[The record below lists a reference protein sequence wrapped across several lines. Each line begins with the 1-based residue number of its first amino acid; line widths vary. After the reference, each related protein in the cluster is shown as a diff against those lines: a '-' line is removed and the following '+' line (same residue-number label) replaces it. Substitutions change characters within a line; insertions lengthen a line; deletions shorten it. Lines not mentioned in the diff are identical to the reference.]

1 MAKSLDL
8 NVILAARDKLTGPL
22 KKINATSTGTA
33 RAIKRSQ
40 QEVKGLKAA
49 QRDISAFRK
58 MDGALKDNARALSEA
73 QERQRKLGQALKN
86 TKNPTEQMRKQY
98 QKARGD
104 VEKFTRKG
112 QEQRKELGRVR
123 KSLKN
128 AGIDS
133 RNLGEAQA
141 KLENR
146 MEAANKRIQRQQKYL
161 AQLGKADVS
170 GKFNNMT
177 SEVGR
182 FGRRAAFA
190 TAGAAAGIFGIANS
204 TAVLGDQVAKSS
216 DALGIQIG
224 KYQELRY
231 AAKRSG
237 IDNFDSNI
245 QAFTKRL
252 GEAARGTG
260 RAKDALE
267 SLGLSADALTQLSP
281 DEALAAVAERM
292 KDVDDPARRASL
304 AADMFSRSGMNMVNM
319 LKDGRQG
326 LKQYGIEA
334 RATGN
339 VLSEKA
345 ARDAEVFQDAL
356 LNAQMGLAG
365 MKNTVGAELMPA
377 ISGLMDDMSS
387 WMRENRDQVKAWA
400 REFGTKLREAIPVL
414 KSIATGAAATART
427 LGRIT
432 SGLAGLV
439 GGFDNLGMILAFLIA
454 MKPAMA
460 IAGFAKAIFTAGSA
474 VIGLAGGLP
483 AVAAGIKAIGLAL
496 TANPIGIAIAAIA
509 GAAYLIYKNWDGI
522 STWFSNRWK
531 EVKQAFSGGIA
542 GIGKLILN
550 WSPLG
555 LFYKAFSGVM
565 GWFGVDLPDSL
576 SAAGGKM
583 ISALAGGIKSMIGA
597 PLRAVSELWA
607 GIKSAFSGGLSG
619 IAKLILNWSPLG
631 LFYKAFSGVMSWFG
645 VDLPDSFTGF
655 GKQILDGL
663 VGGLVGGLK
672 KVKDTIVN
680 AGAKTIG
687 WFKETLGIKSP
698 SRVFMAAGNDT
709 LEGYRRGL
717 AQKEPDALKQ
727 VNSFGKRMRN
737 AGAGIAMGAAAM
749 PVAAGTVQVDSRPP
763 VAAPAT
769 QAAPA
774 GGDNITINVYPQP
787 EQNAQDIG
795 AEIHRVLAERD
806 RMKARRAGSALYDRE

>member
-8 NVILAARDKLTGPL
+8 NVILAARDKITAPL

-40 QEVKGLKAA
+40 QEIKGLKSA

-58 MDGALKDNARALSEA
+58 MDGALRDNSRALAEA
-73 QERQRKLGQALKN
+73 QERQRKLGNALRN

-112 QEQRKELGRVR
+112 QDQRKELGHVR

-141 KLENR
+141 KLEKR
-146 MEAANKRIQRQQKYL
+146 MEAANGRIKRQQKYL

-170 GKFNNMT
+170 GKFSNMT
-177 SEVGR
+177 SAVGR
-182 FGRRAAFA
+182 FGRRAAFV
-190 TAGAAAGIFGIANS
+190 TAGTAAGIFGIANS

-224 KYQELRY
+224 KYQELSY

-237 IDNFDSNI
+237 INNFDSNI

-281 DEALAAVAERM
+281 DEALAEVAERM

-319 LKDGRQG
+319 LKDGREG

-334 RATGN
+334 QATGN
-339 VLSEKA
+339 VLSTKT

-356 LNAQMGLAG
+356 LNAQMGIAG
-365 MKNTVGAELMPA
+365 MKNTIGAELMPA
-377 ISGLMDDMSS
+377 ISGLMGDASA

-400 REFGTKLREAIPVL
+400 KEFGTGLRDAIPVL

-432 SGLAGLV
+432 SGLADLV

-454 MKPAMA
+454 MKPALA
-460 IAGFAKAIFTAGSA
+460 IAGFAKSIFTATSA
-474 VIGLAGGLP
+474 VVGLAGGMP
-483 AVAAGIKAIGLAL
+483 AVAAGIKAIGVAL
-496 TANPIGIAIAAIA
+496 TSNPIGVTVMAIA
-509 GAAYLIYKNWDGI
+509 GAAYLIYRNWDGI
-522 STWFSNRWK
+522 ASFFLDRWK
-531 EVKQAFSGGIA
+531 EVKQAFSGGLA

-550 WSPLG
+550 WSPVG
-555 LFYKAFSGVM
+555 LFYKAFKGVM
-565 GWFGVDLPDSL
+565 NWFGVDLPDT
-576 SAAGGKM
+576 
-583 ISALAGGIKSMIGA
+583 
-597 PLRAVSELWA
+597 
-607 GIKSAFSGGLSG
+607 
-619 IAKLILNWSPLG
+619 
-631 LFYKAFSGVMSWFG
+631 
-645 VDLPDSFTGF
+645 FTGF
-655 GKQILDGL
+655 GGQILDGL
-663 VGGLVGGLK
+663 VSGLTGGLK
-672 KVKDTIVN
+672 KVKDTVVN
-680 AGAKTIG
+680 AGKKTIG
-687 WFKETLGIKSP
+687 WFKDVLGIKSP

-774 GGDNITINVYPQP
+774 GGDNITIHVHAAP
-787 EQNAQDIG
+787 EQNAQDIA
-795 AEIHRVLAERD
+795 AEVRRALAERD
-806 RMKARRAGSALYDRE
+806 RQKARRAGSALYDRD